1 MLSRFKAF
9 IETMAVSV
17 DAADEEHAL
26 RLACAVLM
34 FEILRADHQVHPAEE
49 EKISRH
55 IQVAFDLDD
64 DETQAV
70 MQQAREHSET
80 AISLHDVVRTV
91 NEHYDLTRKQDL
103 LMMLWDVA
111 YADGELDPHEE
122 YAIRKLADLLYVP
135 HRDFIRTKHQ
145 VISGS

>member
-1 MLSRFKAF
+1 MLSRLKSF
-9 IETMAVSV
+9 IEAMILPV
-17 DAADEEHAL
+17 DTVDEGHAL

-49 EKISRH
+49 ARISRH
-55 IQVAFDLDD
+55 VQVAFGLDD

-70 MQQAREHSET
+70 MHQAREHSEK
-80 AISLHDVVRTV
+80 AVSLHDVVRTV
-91 NEHYDLTRKQDL
+91 NEHYGLIEKQDL
-103 LMMLWDVA
+103 LVMLWDVA

-135 HRDFIRTKHQ
+135 HRDFIRAKHL
-145 VISGS
+145 VMPGS